1 MPTEALEPS
10 RPSRAPDAQ
19 ARAVRAVEPR
29 PFRARGRAPLLQPEA
44 ARLPRPVRPASC
56 HPSPTSR
63 PDRAPA
69 TRAQDQAAPGRLSRR
84 PRAASGTRATLLL
97 GNRSIATS
105 VLLPALWTF
114 KTTVSSSPLLPTAIN
129 GSHEATAVSLPFP
142 GALPL

>member
-1 MPTEALEPS
+1 M
-10 RPSRAPDAQ
+10 RAYSHLD
-19 ARAVRAVEPR
+19 
-29 PFRARGRAPLLQPEA
+29 
-44 ARLPRPVRPASC
+44 
-56 HPSPTSR
+56 

-84 PRAASGTRATLLL
+84 PRAASGTRATLLP